1 MSSYLMQMYE
11 QIIAENAPMS
21 LEKILETEIQEW
33 LNSDKRM
40 VMVKGEE
47 YYEGKQ
53 DILEHTRYTVGDSG
67 ERIKLSNVHN
77 AQKVDNQYS
86 IHLDKKVN
94 YSFGKPMT
102 IKTEDD
108 HYTAILGDYFNLRF
122 MKLLRRVGYEAM
134 EGGVGYVHPHYDESG
149 VLRFKLLDNKNV
161 LPFYADVDREK
172 IDCYCLLHER
182 IEYKATEKRII
193 ELVDFVTLQGINR
206 YERKEGRLKLIDQF
220 SHLRVND
227 TGQNWQ
233 RIPLI
238 PFRYN
243 FREVPLLTR
252 IKSLQDGINLILSVF
267 ENNMMEDARN
277 TILVIHNYD
286 GEDPGRLRRNL
297 ASTGIIKVRSDG
309 ERRGGVE
316 TLSIEVNSEN
326 YKTILQIFKTALI
339 ENARSFDAKD
349 ERIMNDP
356 NMMTIRALIH
366 DMDNDAEGM
375 ETEFKPALQDLVW
388 FINQDL
394 ANRGKGLYDHESVEF
409 IFNRDSFVN
418 ETEVIANINAS
429 AGLLSKKTQLE
440 QHPWIDDVTE
450 ELERLEEEKEESLK
464 DMFGLTFRK
473 ELDGDE
479 EEDSERD
486 VLDSPS
492 GSGRK
497 KNAPN
502 RA

>member
-1 MSSYLMQMYE
+1 M
-11 QIIAENAPMS
+11 
-21 LEKILETEIQEW
+21 
-33 LNSDKRM
+33 
-40 VMVKGEE
+40 
-47 YYEGKQ
+47 
-53 DILEHTRYTVGDSG
+53 
-67 ERIKLSNVHN
+67 
-77 AQKVDNQYS
+77 
-86 IHLDKKVN
+86 
-94 YSFGKPMT
+94 
-102 IKTEDD
+102 
-108 HYTAILGDYFNLRF
+108 
-122 MKLLRRVGYEAM
+122 
-134 EGGVGYVHPHYDESG
+134 
-149 VLRFKLLDNKNV
+149 
-161 LPFYADVDREK
+161 
-172 IDCYCLLHER
+172 
-182 IEYKATEKRII
+182 
-193 ELVDFVTLQGINR
+193 
-206 YERKEGRLKLIDQF
+206 
-220 SHLRVND
+220 
-227 TGQNWQ
+227 
-233 RIPLI
+233 
-238 PFRYN
+238 
-243 FREVPLLTR
+243 
-252 IKSLQDGINLILSVF
+252 
-267 ENNMMEDARN
+267 
-277 TILVIHNYD
+277 
-286 GEDPGRLRRNL
+286 
-297 ASTGIIKVRSDG
+297 RSDG

>member
-11 QIIAENAPMS
+11 QIIVNNAPMN

-33 LNSDKRM
+33 LNSDKRKA
-40 VMVKGEE
+40 MVKGEE

-53 DILEHTRYTVGDSG
+53 DILEHYRYTIGDNG
-67 ERIKLSNVHN
+67 EKIRLQNVHN

-94 YSFGKPMT
+94 YSFGKPIT
-102 IKTEDD
+102 IKTENDE
-108 HYTAILGDYFNLRF
+108 YTAKLGEYFNPRF

-134 EGGVGYVHPHYDESG
+134 EGGVGFVHPHYDESG
-149 VLRFKLLDNKNV
+149 DLRFKLMDNKNV
-161 LPFYADVDREK
+161 LPFYADEEGEI
-172 IDCYCLLHER
+172 IDCYCWLHER
-182 IEYKATEKRII
+182 VEYEATKKKII
-193 ELVDFVTLQGINR
+193 EMVDFVTSQGINR
-206 YERKEGRLKLIDQF
+206 YERKDGSLKLIDQF
-220 SHLRVND
+220 SHLQVN
-227 TGQNWQ
+227 GAPQNWE

-243 FREVPLLTR
+243 AREIPMLTR
-252 IKSLQDGINLILSVF
+252 VKSLQDGINLILSVF

-277 TILVIHNYD
+277 TVLVIHNYD
-286 GEDPGRLRRNL
+286 GEDVGRLRRNL
-297 ASTGIIKVRSDG
+297 ASTGVIKVRSDG

-326 YKTILQIFKTALI
+326 YKLILQIFKTALI

-349 ERIMNDP
+349 ERIAGDP
-356 NMMTIRALIH
+356 NMMTIRSMML

-375 ETEFKPALQDLVW
+375 ETEFQPALQDLVW

-418 ETEVIANINAS
+418 EAEVIANITAS
-429 AGLLSKKTQLE
+429 AGVLSKKTLLE
-440 QHPWIDDVTE
+440 QHPWVDDVAE
-450 ELERLEEEKEESLK
+450 ELKRLAEEREESLQ

-473 ELDGDE
+473 ELDDDE
-479 EEDSERD
+479 DEDSKRE
-486 VLDSPS
+486 VLDPKSGGGREKDPS
-492 GSGRK
+492 K
-497 KNAPN
+497 